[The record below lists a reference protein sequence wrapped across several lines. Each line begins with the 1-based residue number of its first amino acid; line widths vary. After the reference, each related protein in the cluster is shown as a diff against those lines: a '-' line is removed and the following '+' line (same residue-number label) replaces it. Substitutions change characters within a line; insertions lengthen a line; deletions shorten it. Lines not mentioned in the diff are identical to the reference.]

1 MCDDPG
7 KDILEAKERLV
18 ALFGDL
24 ETYMEFMMK
33 RQEKRIKKGVKYADF
48 SPYRKK
54 KQETSDSS
62 TFPDPKRS
70 LRNRDKPTVLVD
82 KSCLTTYPARSI

>member
-33 RQEKRIKKGVKYADF
+33 RQEKRIKQGVKYVDF

-54 KQETSDSS
+54 RREK
-62 TFPDPKRS
+62 PKS
-70 LRNRDKPTVLVD
+70 
-82 KSCLTTYPARSI
+82 

>member
-33 RQEKRIKKGVKYADF
+33 KQEKEMKRGGKKYIDLPIVRVKK
-48 SPYRKK
+48 PEK
-54 KQETSDSS
+54 
-62 TFPDPKRS
+62 PD
-70 LRNRDKPTVLVD
+70 V
-82 KSCLTTYPARSI
+82 

>member
-7 KDILEAKERLV
+7 KDILEAKKRLA

-33 RQEKRIKKGVKYADF
+33 RQEKRMKQGVKYIDL
-48 SPYRKK
+48 PIVRIKK
-54 KQETSDSS
+54 PKK
-62 TFPDPKRS
+62 PD
-70 LRNRDKPTVLVD
+70 
-82 KSCLTTYPARSI
+82 A

>member
-18 ALFGDL
+18 AIFGDI

-33 RQEKRIKKGVKYADF
+33 RQEKRMKQGVKYADF

-54 KQETSDSS
+54 RQENSGSS
-62 TFPDPKRS
+62 TPPNTRS
-70 LRNRDKPTVLVD
+70 QP
-82 KSCLTTYPARSI
+82 

>member
-1 MCDDPG
+1 MCDDPA

-24 ETYMEFMMK
+24 ETYMEFAMK
-33 RQEKRIKKGVKYADF
+33 RQEKRIKQGVKYVDF

-54 KQETSDSS
+54 KQEKSKSPTR
-62 TFPDPKRS
+62 PDTES
-70 LRNRDKPTVLVD
+70 Q
-82 KSCLTTYPARSI
+82 A

>member
-7 KDILEAKERLV
+7 KDILEAKKRLA

-33 RQEKRIKKGVKYADF
+33 KQEKEMKQG
-48 SPYRKK
+48 KK
-54 KQETSDSS
+54 KYIDLPIVRSQETG
-62 TFPDPKRS
+62 K
-70 LRNRDKPTVLVD
+70 
-82 KSCLTTYPARSI
+82 A

>member
-54 KQETSDSS
+54 KQKKSDTS
-62 TFPDPKRS
+62 TFPDPQAQ
-70 LRNRDKPTVLVD
+70 PEE
-82 KSCLTTYPARSI
+82 

>member
-7 KDILEAKERLV
+7 KDILEAKERLA

-33 RQEKRIKKGVKYADF
+33 RQEKQIKQGVKYIDL
-48 SPYRKK
+48 PVVRVKK
-54 KQETSDSS
+54 PETPKVQEQ
-62 TFPDPKRS
+62 
-70 LRNRDKPTVLVD
+70 
-82 KSCLTTYPARSI
+82 

>member
-7 KDILEAKERLV
+7 KDILEAKERLA

-33 RQEKRIKKGVKYADF
+33 RQEKRMKQGVKYIDL
-48 SPYRKK
+48 PIVRIKK
-54 KQETSDSS
+54 PKK
-62 TFPDPKRS
+62 PD
-70 LRNRDKPTVLVD
+70 
-82 KSCLTTYPARSI
+82 A

>member
-18 ALFGDL
+18 AIFGDL

-33 RQEKRIKKGVKYADF
+33 RQEKRMKQGVQYADF

-54 KQETSDSS
+54 NQEESGSS
-62 TFPDPKRS
+62 TRLDTQS
-70 LRNRDKPTVLVD
+70 
-82 KSCLTTYPARSI
+82 

>member
-7 KDILEAKERLV
+7 KDILEAKKRLA

-33 RQEKRIKKGVKYADF
+33 KQEKEMKQG
-48 SPYRKK
+48 KK
-54 KQETSDSS
+54 KYIDLPIVRVKKPEKPDSS
-62 TFPDPKRS
+62 TPPNTES
-70 LRNRDKPTVLVD
+70 QT
-82 KSCLTTYPARSI
+82 

>member
-18 ALFGDL
+18 AIFGDL

-33 RQEKRIKKGVKYADF
+33 RQEKRIKQGVKYADF

-54 KQETSDSS
+54 KQEKSGSS
-62 TFPDPKRS
+62 TRLDTQS
-70 LRNRDKPTVLVD
+70 
-82 KSCLTTYPARSI
+82 

>member
-1 MCDDPG
+1 MYDDPA
-7 KDILEAKERLV
+7 KDILEAKEHLI

-33 RQEKRIKKGVKYADF
+33 RQEKRIKQGVKYADF

-54 KQETSDSS
+54 SPGKTPS
-62 TFPDPKRS
+62 
-70 LRNRDKPTVLVD
+70 
-82 KSCLTTYPARSI
+82 PARPEAESQV